1 LFEVVFIIESAS
13 FSTSFEKTVP
23 NSWSRILVFN
33 SEGGS
38 GSIPVLRSTLNN
50 EHEDNTEIKIM
61 ELPKI
66 MDRNL
71 LERHFLF
78 FCMVES
84 F

>member
-1 LFEVVFIIESAS
+1 MESAS
-13 FSTSFEKTVP
+13 FSISFEKIVP
-23 NSWSRILVFN
+23 NSWRRILVFN

-38 GSIPVLRSTLNN
+38 GFIPVLRSTLNN
-50 EHEDNTEIKIM
+50 EHEDKTEIKIM

-66 MDRNL
+66 MDRKL

-78 FCMVES
+78 FSMIEY